1 VQAVAARPDTPMAV
15 LLRRVALWFALAGGL
30 IASVVAL
37 NTVAS
42 IVGRALVSKPIPG
55 DVELTQFGIA
65 LSISL
70 CLPWCQLHSAN
81 IIVDFFTQKL
91 SPRRQGLLDAFGA
104 LLLALMCGLLS
115 WRTAVGAMVVREAE
129 ETSMILGLPMW
140 WNYALLAPGL
150 ALTALVALVQ
160 AAYLLRGRALL
171 PANP

>member
-1 VQAVAARPDTPMAV
+1 LLAA

-30 IASVVAL
+30 IASIVAL
-37 NTVAS
+37 NTVVSVIA
-42 IVGRALVSKPIPG
+42 RATISRPVPG

-65 LSISL
+65 LAISL

-91 SPRRQGLLDAFGA
+91 APRRQALLDAFGA
-104 LLLALMCGLLS
+104 LLLAAMCVLLS
-115 WRTAVGAMVVREAE
+115 WRTAVGALTVQEAE

-140 WNYALLAPGL
+140 WTYASLAPGL

-160 AAYLLRGRALL
+160 ALYLLRGRALSATS
-171 PANP
+171 P